1 MLKKLFGFDPK
12 QSTVRTEIM
21 AGITTFLT
29 MAYILA
35 VNPDILGETGMDKG
49 ALFTT
54 TVVISA
60 AATMLMAFLAKLP
73 FALAPGMGL
82 NAFFA
87 YSVCGVLGYDWQVA
101 LTAVFLEGLIF
112 ILLTLTN
119 VREKL
124 VYLIPDSLKKAIS
137 AGIGIYIAFIGLKNS
152 EIIVHNDSTLV
163 SLGNILEGPAL
174 LGAIGIL
181 LTSVL
186 LVKKVKGALLFGIL
200 ATTIIGIPLGVTEF
214 NGIFSAPPS
223 MEPIF
228 FQFEW
233 SQIFTPEMVVIVFT
247 LLFVDLFDT
256 VGTIIG
262 VTTRA
267 NMTDKNGK
275 IPRLKQ
281 AFLTDAIATT
291 GGAIMGTSTV
301 TTFVES
307 TAGIEEGGRSGLTA
321 FSTSICFIIAIFLA
335 PFFLSI
341 PSSATAPALVLV
353 GVMMVASMVKID
365 FSDYS
370 ESIPAFIC
378 VIFMP
383 LSYSISDGIVLG
395 HLSYVIINVCC
406 GKFKKLS
413 LGMYILA
420 GFFLL
425 KFFI

>member
-1 MLKKLFGFDPK
+1 
-12 QSTVRTEIM
+12 
-21 AGITTFLT
+21 
-29 MAYILA
+29 
-35 VNPDILGETGMDKG
+35 
-49 ALFTT
+49 
-54 TVVISA
+54 
-60 AATMLMAFLAKLP
+60 
-73 FALAPGMGL
+73 MG
-82 NAFFA
+82 
-87 YSVCGVLGYDWQVA
+87 
-101 LTAVFLEGLIF
+101 
-112 ILLTLTN
+112 
-119 VREKL
+119 
-124 VYLIPDSLKKAIS
+124 
-137 AGIGIYIAFIGLKNS
+137 
-152 EIIVHNDSTLV
+152 
-163 SLGNILEGPAL
+163 
-174 LGAIGIL
+174 
-181 LTSVL
+181 
-186 LVKKVKGALLFGIL
+186 
-200 ATTIIGIPLGVTEF
+200 
-214 NGIFSAPPS
+214 
-223 MEPIF
+223 
-228 FQFEW
+228 
-233 SQIFTPEMVVIVFT
+233 QIFTPEMVVIVFT

-267 NMTDKNGK
+267 NMIDKNGK

-425 KFFI
+425 KFLV

>member
-12 QSTVRTEIM
+12 QSTIRTEIM

-35 VNPDILGETGMDKG
+35 VNPDILAVTGMDKG

-54 TVVISA
+54 TVVVSA

-87 YSVCGVLGYDWQVA
+87 YSVCGVMGYDWHVA

-112 ILLTLTN
+112 ILLTVTN

-124 VYLIPDSLKKAIS
+124 VYLIPDTLKKAIS
-137 AGIGIYIAFIGLKNS
+137 AGIGLFIAFIGLKNS
-152 EIIVHNDSTLV
+152 EIIVNNDSTLV
-163 SLGNILEGPAL
+163 SLGNIVEGPGL
-174 LGAIGIL
+174 LGVIGIL

-186 LVKKVKGALLFGIL
+186 LVKKVKGALLIGIL
-200 ATTIIGIPLGVTEF
+200 ATTIIGIPLGITKF
-214 NGIFSAPPS
+214 DGIFSTPPS
-223 MEPIF
+223 MAPIF
-228 FQFEW
+228 CQFEW
-233 SQIFTPEMVVIVFT
+233 GQIFSPGMVVIVFA

-267 NMTDKNGK
+267 NMIDKNGK

-307 TAGIEEGGRSGLTA
+307 TAGIEEGGRSGLTS

-353 GVMMVASMVKID
+353 GVMMMASIAKID
-365 FSDYS
+365 FTDYS

-420 GFFLL
+420 GFFML